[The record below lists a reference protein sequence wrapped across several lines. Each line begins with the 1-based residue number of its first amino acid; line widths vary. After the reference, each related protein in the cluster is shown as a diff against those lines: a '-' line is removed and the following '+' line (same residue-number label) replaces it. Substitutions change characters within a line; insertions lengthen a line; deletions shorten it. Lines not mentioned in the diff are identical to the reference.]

1 MKHFI
6 LFLAIVSGA
15 ASLLFAAAAEKA
27 GSGEYWAG
35 QMCTAAGALCE
46 RPLSLGLAAA
56 ALMALWIMLAVT
68 SSFGN

>member
-6 LFLAIVSGA
+6 LFLAIMSGA
-15 ASLLFAAAAEKA
+15 ASVLFAAAAEKA
-27 GSGEYWAG
+27 GSGAYWAG
-35 QMCTAAGALCE
+35 KICTAAGALCE

-68 SSFGN
+68 SSFGI